1 MENFSDEEIKNEF
14 FKRFPYF
21 QEDLNEQA
29 EESFVVKQSER
40 KHYPFYD
47 EEKPENSINL
57 LENNSFFRT

>member
-1 MENFSDEEIKNEF
+1 MRRSNEF

-57 LENNSFFRT
+57 LENNSFF